1 MMYRR
6 RLVLSLG
13 VFLLIILV
21 QSLTALWVFN
31 SVNRDIDRARL
42 SQQMLTELLEFR
54 ADSKRLKVWLAEY
67 LITEKRDTAPRDELF
82 VRMLAQLDRLQS
94 LADIRLRQRQQDD
107 WSAPAIEK
115 STMEKST
122 MEKVENIDLLRGN
135 VESLQRG
142 LQTRE
147 IERLQTD
154 AERWQTLVVLFDK
167 FQGTDIAQLVNDSI
181 QLQQSRNEQ
190 AEAAARQALRVAFV
204 TLLTSVALGLLLFF
218 ALSMRLSRYLTQPLE
233 RLLAGTDR
241 IARGD
246 YSQAIPETGSSEFAN
261 LARRF
266 NRMAAAVQQAEAR
279 QRQLQDATEDRVHE
293 RTAQLEEVVNQLQEA
308 EARQQ
313 RFVMEISH
321 ELRTPA
327 TSILGEAELALRSSA
342 EDDPRRQNLKH
353 IVECCREL
361 SSRIEDLLMLSRGH
375 HSLISVRLRRQ
386 SVREVFAHV
395 AERIARQVSHHP
407 VELIVPGLEAEA
419 SIDPERWTLL
429 VDLEKLDLVC
439 RIITENALQYRCDSH
454 QLELRARV
462 AEEQL
467 QIELLDQGLGLQPDE
482 AEQLFERHFRGR
494 AARPQRPDGLGIGLP
509 IARSLMQ
516 AHDGDI
522 RLEPNQPRGA
532 RVILSLPCF
541 EPESAAA

>member
-13 VFLLIILV
+13 AFLLIILI
-21 QSLTALWVFN
+21 QGLTALWVFD
-31 SVNRDIDRARL
+31 SVNRHIDRARL

-67 LITEKRDTAPRDELF
+67 LITDKRDTGPRDELF
-82 VRMLAQLDRLQS
+82 VRMLAQLDRLHG
-94 LADIRLRQRQQDD
+94 LADARLRQGLQDE
-107 WSAPAIEK
+107 WSAL
-115 STMEKST
+115 T

-181 QLQQSRNEQ
+181 QLQQSRNAQ

-218 ALSMRLSRYLTQPLE
+218 ALSTRLSRHLKQPLE

-241 IARGD
+241 IASGD

-266 NRMAAAVQQAEAR
+266 NRMAGAVQQAEAR

-293 RTAQLEEVVNQLQEA
+293 RTAQLEEVVSQLQEA
-308 EARQQ
+308 EVRQQ

-327 TSILGEAELALRSSA
+327 TTILGEAELALRSSA
-342 EDDPRRQNLKH
+342 KADPRRQNLQH

-386 SVREVFAHV
+386 SVQAVFAHV

-407 VELIVPGLEAEA
+407 VALKVRALEIEGR
-419 SIDPERWTLL
+419 IDPDRWTLL

-439 RIITENALQYRCDSH
+439 RIVTENALQYRCES
-454 QLELRARV
+454 QELELLARV
-462 AEEQL
+462 GDEQL
-467 QIELLDQGLGLQPDE
+467 QIELIDQGLGLQPDE
-482 AEQLFERHFRGR
+482 ADRLFERHFRGR
-494 AARPQRPDGLGIGLP
+494 AARTQRPDGLGIGLP

-522 RLEPNQPRGA
+522 RLESNQPRGA